1 MSHTTTPIRTA
12 VIQKIL
18 DVVKAEVPEVVTVR
32 AFTAPPTDLVGIELP
47 AAYLI
52 EIQAED
58 RSYQNRIAVGRMHLM
73 FQVFL
78 KTSILD
84 QSETSFA
91 DAFEMM
97 DIIAAR
103 LHNVFH
109 SSVGLSKNGLVN
121 VVEIQYDRVITNDAV
136 GVLNAT
142 FDVEYRHD
150 RGNAFS

>member
-1 MSHTTTPIRTA
+1 MPHTTVPVRTA
-12 VIQKIL
+12 IIQKIL
-18 DVVKAEVPEVVTVR
+18 DAVKTEIPEVLTVR

-47 AAYLI
+47 AAYLL

-58 RSYQNRIAVGRMHLM
+58 RSYSNRIAVARMHLM

-78 KTSILD
+78 KTTILD
-84 QSETSFA
+84 ARETSFA

-103 LHNVFH
+103 LHAVFH
-109 SSVGLSKNGLVN
+109 NNVGLSKNGLVN

>member
-1 MSHTTTPIRTA
+1 MPHTTVPVRTA
-12 VIQKIL
+12 VIQKLL
-18 DVVKAEVPEVVTVR
+18 DAVKDEVPEVKTIR

-58 RSYQNRIAVGRMHLM
+58 RSYLNRVASGKMHLM
-73 FQVFL
+73 FQIFL
-78 KTSILD
+78 KTTLADS
-84 QSETSFA
+84 QETSFA
-91 DAFEMM
+91 DTFEMM

-103 LHNVFH
+103 LHAVFH
-109 SSVGLSKNGLVN
+109 NNVGLSKNGLVN

>member
-1 MSHTTTPIRTA
+1 MPHTTKPIRTE
-12 VIQKIL
+12 IIEKIL
-18 DVVKAEVPEVVTVR
+18 AAVAAEVPEVKTVR
-32 AFTAPPTDLVGIELP
+32 AFTAPPTDLVAVELP

-52 EIQAED
+52 EIEAED
-58 RSYQNRIAVGRMHLM
+58 RSYQNRLAVAKMHLM

-78 KTSILD
+78 KGTMLD
-84 QSETSFA
+84 RRETSFA
-91 DAFEMM
+91 DMFEMM

-103 LHNVFH
+103 LHAVFH
-109 SSVGLSKNGLVN
+109 NNVGLSKNGLVN
-121 VVEIQYDRVITNDAV
+121 VVEIQYDRIITNDSV

>member
-1 MSHTTTPIRTA
+1 MSHVTAPIRT
-12 VIQKIL
+12 VIIQKIL
-18 DVVKAEVPEVVTVR
+18 DAVREEIPEVLTVR

-58 RSYQNRIAVGRMHLM
+58 RSYQNRIAVAKMHLM

-78 KTSILD
+78 KTTMLD
-84 QSETSFA
+84 SSETSFS
-91 DAFEMM
+91 DAFETM

-103 LHNVFH
+103 LHGVFH
-109 SSVGLSKNGLVN
+109 NNVGLSKNGLVN
-121 VVEIQYDRVITNDAV
+121 VVEIQYDRVITNDSV

>member
-1 MSHTTTPIRTA
+1 MAA
-12 VIQKIL
+12 VA
-18 DVVKAEVPEVVTVR
+18 AEVPEVKTIR
-32 AFTAPPTDLVGIELP
+32 AFTAPPVDLVAIELP

-52 EIQAED
+52 EIEAED
-58 RSYQNRIAVGRMHLM
+58 RSYQNRLAVAKMHLM

-78 KTSILD
+78 KGTILD
-84 QSETSFA
+84 RRETSFA
-91 DAFEMM
+91 DMFEMM

-103 LHNVFH
+103 LHAVFH
-109 SSVGLSKNGLVN
+109 NNVGLSKNGLVN
-121 VVEIQYDRVITNDAV
+121 VVEIQYDRVITSDSV